1 MDKMYVKPE
10 CQSFM
15 VNLNVVCQS
24 QGIRVSVNNT
34 ELAEGTWGDA
44 KERGKEDEDFDWSGL
59 GL

>member
-1 MDKMYVKPE
+1 MDKVYVKPE

-24 QGIRVSVNNT
+24 IKVSVNNT
-34 ELAEGTWGDA
+34 ELGDGTWGDA
-44 KERGKEDEDFDWSGL
+44 KERRKEDDDLDWSGL

>member
-15 VNLNVVCQS
+15 VNLNVVCHS
-24 QGIRVSVNNT
+24 IRMSVNDK

-44 KERGKEDEDFDWSGL
+44 KERGKEDDDFDWSGL
-59 GL
+59 EL